1 MKTLYTTSFM
11 KRIFAF
17 IIITTLFAACKSS
30 SKLMQNGDYDEAINK
45 SIKKLKRDKDDN
57 DEVLTLEQ
65 AYSKANERDKER
77 IAFLK
82 KEGKPENWDQIFS
95 TYARINQ
102 RQQNVKPL
110 LPLFISKPRREAYFT
125 IMNYDTEIIEAKKNA
140 TEYFYA
146 HAKSLLSKNNTYDA
160 RQAYDELQKVKS
172 YNGTYQDTDQL
183 LSKAKEM
190 GTTYV
195 VFKMKN
201 VTGIP
206 LPPNFEDEL
215 TKISLNDLNSQWV
228 QYHAKEIK
236 GMNYD
241 YTILLNMKNI
251 NVSPEGIKE
260 TVVTE
265 TKTIE
270 DGFNYLYE
278 ADGRTLKKDAEG
290 KPIKVPIIKT
300 ISCNVVESYQSK
312 KAIIAGSLDYINNAN
327 GQLIKTDPIA
337 SENFFENRAVVP
349 VGDINALKPESKGRL
364 GGQPMPFPPNFD
376 MLLRAGAVL
385 KDMTKN
391 IINTNKYLVK

>member
-1 MKTLYTTSFM
+1 MK
-11 KRIFAF
+11 KIFAF
-17 IIITTLFAACKSS
+17 IVIAALFAACKSS
-30 SKLMQNGDYDEAINK
+30 TKLMQNGDYDEAINK
-45 SIKKLKRDKDDN
+45 SIKKLKRDKNDN
-57 DEVLTLEQ
+57 DEVLTLEE
-65 AYSKANERDKER
+65 AYSKANARDKDR

-95 TYARINQ
+95 TNSRLSQ
-102 RQQNVKPL
+102 RQQNIKPL
-110 LPLFISKPRREAYFT
+110 LPLFVSKPSREAFFP
-125 IMNYDTEIIEAKKNA
+125 IVNYDNEIIEAKRNA

-146 HAKSLLSKNNTYDA
+146 HAKKLLATNNVFDA
-160 RQAYDELQKVKS
+160 RQAYNELEKVKS

-201 VTGIP
+201 VTGVP

-215 TKISLNDLNSQWV
+215 TKITLSDLNREWV

-251 NVSPEGIKE
+251 SVSPEGVKE

-265 TKTIE
+265 SKTIE
-270 DGFNYLYE
+270 DGYTYAYE
-278 ADGRTLKKDAEG
+278 ADGRTVKKDAEG
-290 KPIKVPIIKT
+290 NPIKIPKMKT
-300 ISCNVVESYQSK
+300 ITCNVVESYQSK
-312 KAIIAGSLDYINNAN
+312 KAIIAGSLDYINNSN

-337 SENFFENRAVVP
+337 SENFFENRSVVP
-349 VGDINALKPESKGRL
+349 VGDINALTIETKKRL

-391 IINTNKYLVK
+391 IINTNKNIIK

>member
-1 MKTLYTTSFM
+1 MKTLYSSYFM
-11 KRIFAF
+11 KQLFAF

-30 SKLMQNGDYDEAINK
+30 SKLMNNGDYDEAINK

-65 AYSKANERDKER
+65 AYSKANARDKDK

-82 KEGKPENWDQIFS
+82 KEGKPENWEQIFS
-95 TYARINQ
+95 TYARLNQ
-102 RQQNVKPL
+102 RQQNIKPL
-110 LPLFISKPRREAYFT
+110 LPLFLSKPTREAYFPT
-125 IMNYDTEIIEAKKNA
+125 VSYDAEIIEAKRNA
-140 TEYFYA
+140 TEYFYE

-160 RQAYDELQKVKS
+160 RQAYDELQKVKN

-183 LSKAKEM
+183 LSKAREM

-206 LPPNFEDEL
+206 LPPNFEEEL
-215 TKISLNDLNSQWV
+215 TKISLSDLNTEWV

-236 GMNYD
+236 GMSYD
-241 YTILLNMKNI
+241 YTIQLNMKNI

-260 TVVTE
+260 TASTE
-265 TKTIE
+265 TKTIQ

-278 ADGRTLKKDAEG
+278 ADGRTPKKDADG
-290 KPIKVPIIKT
+290 NLIKVPIMKVIT
-300 ISCNVVESYQSK
+300 CNVIETYQSK
-312 KAIIAGSLDYINNAN
+312 KAIIAGSLDYINNSN
-327 GQLIKTDPIA
+327 NQLIKTDPIA
-337 SENFFENRAVVP
+337 SEHFFENRAVVP
-349 VGDINALKPESKGRL
+349 VGDINALKPETKARL
-364 GGQPMPFPPNFD
+364 AGAPMPFPPNFD
-376 MLLRAGAVL
+376 MLLRAGEVL

-391 IINTNKYLVK
+391 IINNNKNIIK